1 MIAGL
6 GTDIVEISRIAHS
19 MEKKRFLQD
28 YFGQEEHAMLQERGF
43 PVESV
48 AANFAAK
55 EAFAKSLGTGVR
67 GFLLREVQVLRG
79 DLGEVILQ
87 LEGNAAA
94 LAQAHGLT
102 RFHVSVSHCGE
113 YAVATVIAES

>member
-28 YFGQEEHAMLQERGF
+28 YFGKEERVMLQERGC

-67 GFLLREVQVLRG
+67 GFLMREVQVLRG
-79 DLGEVILQ
+79 PLGEVMLQ
-87 LEGNAAA
+87 LDGKAAA
-94 LAQAHGLT
+94 QAAARGMTH
-102 RFHVSVSHCGE
+102 FQVSVSHCRE
-113 YAVATVIAES
+113 YAVATVIAE

>member
-6 GTDIVEISRIAHS
+6 GTDIVEIDRIAHS

-28 YFGQEEHAMLQERGF
+28 YFGEEERAMLQERGL
-43 PVESV
+43 PAESV

-79 DLGEVILQ
+79 DLGEVVLR
-87 LEGNAAA
+87 LDGNAAA
-94 LAQAHGLT
+94 QAKQRGLT
-102 RFHVSVSHCGE
+102 RFHVSVSHCRE
-113 YAVATVIAES
+113 YAVATVIAE